1 MPYQIKLAGAPIG
14 YAINTALDGEGAA
27 VQIRGFLCFD
37 DPKVLL
43 SVLESH
49 QASVLAFLPP
59 EARISPDQIRHV
71 AAIIRPDGETTVWL
85 NELSPRG
92 TSLARRPLGA
102 GEPVGREDLA
112 DVVRLELGIEIPSSA
127 GFSLVFSV
135 GWERAFFFD
144 YVPLAT
150 GTPRDI
156 DIAAV
161 LGGHYTYLLHR
172 RRLALS
178 EEEWRQLTAQEW
190 FPFIL
195 LPQNTIDLMFG
206 VLRQGRSV
214 DLLLPE
220 IARAVEEQLD
230 SLPERWS
237 RRPAFE
243 AHRAF
248 LETAIERYKAKDLVS
263 CVSVLYPRI
272 EGVLRAIVKPS
283 GKIGHIRLASMVIE
297 KGKTRL
303 SPLSPLLAERF
314 EQYVTS
320 SFLKDFD
327 PLDPAGLSRHTALHG
342 VADVAEFTQK
352 RALLGFLLMHQI
364 LFFDVDGAPEA

>member
-1 MPYQIKLAGAPIG
+1 
-14 YAINTALDGEGAA
+14 
-27 VQIRGFLCFD
+27 
-37 DPKVLL
+37 
-43 SVLESH
+43 
-49 QASVLAFLPP
+49 
-59 EARISPDQIRHV
+59 
-71 AAIIRPDGETTVWL
+71 W
-85 NELSPRG
+85 NELNPRG

-102 GEPVGREDLA
+102 GEAIGRDDLA
-112 DVVRLELGIEIPSSA
+112 DVVRLELGIELPPDT
-127 GFSLVFSV
+127 GFSLIFSV

-144 YVPLAT
+144 HAPLAT

-156 DIAAV
+156 DIPVV
-161 LGGHYTYLLHR
+161 LGGHCTYLLHR

-178 EEEWRQLTAQEW
+178 EEEWGQLTAQEW

-195 LPQNTIDLMFG
+195 LPQGTIDLMFG

-220 IARAVEEQLD
+220 IAKAVEEQLD

-237 RRPAFE
+237 RRQAFE

-248 LETAIERYKAKDLVS
+248 LEKAIERYKAKDLLS

-272 EGVLRAIVKPS
+272 EGVLRAIVRPD
-283 GKIGHIRLASMVIE
+283 GRIGHKRLASMAIE
-297 KGKTRL
+297 KGKLRL
-303 SPLSPLLAERF
+303 SPLSPVLAERF
-314 EQYVTS
+314 EQYLTS

-342 VADVAEFTQK
+342 VADVGEFTKK
-352 RALLGFLLMHQI
+352 RALLGFLLMHQL
-364 LFFDVDGAPEA
+364 LFLDASGAPSG